1 MQLPSLQ
8 LPGTGTDLLISSYVV
23 AGSICNYMYLNSARF
38 SCLVS
43 EILIIFE
50 AKCGKA
56 HLYDVNIGGV
66 KKKCLSDL
74 IVDLVSLKVESSCKM
89 RLPVCTHSSFMYI
102 NSIDANTILLL
113 VYTK

>member
-1 MQLPSLQ
+1 MVVNIASELLSNKLRILKVQLPSLQ

-66 KKKCLSDL
+66 KKKCLSD
-74 IVDLVSLKVESSCKM
+74 C
-89 RLPVCTHSSFMYI
+89 SF
-102 NSIDANTILLL
+102 S
-113 VYTK
+113 